1 MNSSDFISVLAINKL
16 HYTFRR
22 QIMPIARFS
31 DKLLGSFDR
40 VSFNNL
46 LRRLARQPTSGSL
59 SPIMVNIWGTF
70 CGPCIREMPI
80 LAELSQEYADKGVQI
95 VGIVIDAVDNN
106 GTAQQTQI
114 TAANKILTNANAKYV
129 NIVPSYGMLGNQ
141 LRVVMAIPTTVFVNK
156 QGEIVGTTVIGSK
169 DKQGWVKIIES
180 LR

>member
-1 MNSSDFISVLAINKL
+1 LKKNFIVFIFSIFFLCSASLASAAPFGNFSASDLDGNIVSQDV
-16 HYTFRR
+16 
-22 QIMPIARFS
+22 FS
-31 DKLLGSFDR
+31 NADL
-40 VSFNNL
+40 
-46 LRRLARQPTSGSL
+46 T
-59 SPIMVNIWGTF
+59 MVNIWGTF